1 MTMKY
6 EDQLH
11 EYITKHDGIV
21 LTVEV
26 EKAGIPRQYLRI
38 LEQKN
43 ELERVAHGVYL
54 VPGETKDEMYC
65 IQVRSNRIVF
75 SNQTAREMNGLS
87 DEKGK
92 EFTVTVPRSYATNR
106 LRDTGVHVTTVK
118 DECFNVGLTKM
129 KTPFGRKVQ
138 VYDLE
143 RTICDTVKNRN
154 KLGDKSFK
162 SIIERYKSLPN
173 KDLKRLK
180 KYAEQMG
187 MTRTIQKYFK
197 FN

>member
-1 MTMKY
+1 MKY

-38 LEQKN
+38 LEQKK
-43 ELERVAHGVYL
+43 ELERIAHGVYL
-54 VPGETKDEMYC
+54 VPGERKDDMYC

-87 DEKGK
+87 DKKDEKY
-92 EFTVTVPRSYATNR
+92 TVTVPRSYATNR

-118 DECFNVGLTKM
+118 EECFDVGLTKM
-129 KTPFGRKVQ
+129 RTPYGRKVQ

-154 KLGDKSFK
+154 KIGEKTFK
-162 SIIERYKSLPN
+162 AVLERYEKMPN
-173 KDLKRLK
+173 RDMKKLK
-180 KYAEQMG
+180 KYAIQME
-187 MTRTIQKYFK
+187 MTKTIRKFFK
-197 FN
+197 F